1 MYTISDNTPSA
12 GCIQWSGLHMQYQ
25 GTTYAIADGY
35 TNYMYVYWLHT
46 SPTQLVVSN
55 TFPSLTDSDC
65 LVFLNK
71 NGIHLT
77 VPTATVLDGDLL
89 VPGSVL
95 TNALAANCITTTQL
109 SANCVTSSQLAANSV
124 TANEL
129 SANSVTAN
137 AIAANAIGASAIAA
151 GVITGSKLVANTIT
165 AAQIASATITG
176 TQIASN
182 TITAANITANTITAA
197 QIAANTITS
206 SQIAAN
212 TITASQIQTGSI
224 TGDRISGGTITGCQI
239 QTNSANNHAVLQD
252 NIMGI
257 YRDFSGGSVGAGYGT
272 YMTASTFSSL
282 LDFNACDPTGQ
293 YLTTLEIG
301 NNNASTYI
309 TASSHTSG
317 LTVSA
322 PTIDLTA
329 TGSAAGNG
337 VIIQNTATA
346 SGIEIGKTSST
357 DTPYIDFHSSANN
370 IDYDARII
378 ASGGSSTIGQGT
390 LTFIAS
396 LVSIQNIKNATFV
409 GNQPTY
415 GSSYL
420 ITGGGNVG
428 DIKLSGS
435 PHTYLQVT
443 STDGS
448 GAWGINIWA
457 SDMKLKKNIN
467 DSIEDALSKVMQI
480 KHRQFDWKQD
490 GTFVKHG
497 YVAQELQSIDPDFV
511 FGVPQEDGSE
521 ILNPRTDVL
530 IPYLSKAIQ
539 QLQSK
544 IEVLENKVEKLE
556 HNETL

>member
-55 TFPSLTDSDC
+55 TFPSLTDADC

-71 NGIHLT
+71 SGIHLT

-124 TANEL
+124 TANAL
-129 SANSVTAN
+129 SVNSVTAN

-151 GVITGSKLVANTIT
+151 GTITASKLVANTIT

-176 TQIASN
+176 TQIAAN
-182 TITAANITANTITAA
+182 TITATNITANTITAA
-197 QIAANTITS
+197 QIAANTITA

-212 TITASQIQTGSI
+212 TITASQIQAGSI
-224 TGDRISGGTITGCQI
+224 SGDRISGGTITGCQI

-252 NIMGI
+252 NVMGI
-257 YRDFSGGSVGAGYGT
+257 YRDYSGGSVGAGYGT

-293 YLTTLEIG
+293 YFTTLEIG

-317 LTVSA
+317 LTVTA
-322 PTIDLTA
+322 PTINLTT
-329 TGSAAGNG
+329 TGSATGNG
-337 VIIQNTATA
+337 VAIQNTSTA

-357 DTPYIDFHSSANN
+357 DTPYIDFHSSGNN
-370 IDYDARII
+370 VDYDARII
-378 ASGGSSTIGQGT
+378 ASAGSSTNGQGT

-420 ITGGGNVG
+420 VTGNSISNLAFG
-428 DIKLSGS
+428 GS
-435 PHTYLQVT
+435 PHTYVQVT
-443 STDGS
+443 TTDGS
-448 GAWGINIWA
+448 GSWGITIWA

-467 DSIEDALSKVMQI
+467 DSTEDALSKVMQI
-480 KHRQFDWKQD
+480 KHRQFNWKED

-497 YVAQELQSIDPDFV
+497 YVAQELQAIEPDFV

-521 ILNPRTDVL
+521 ILNPRPDVL

-556 HNETL
+556 RNETS